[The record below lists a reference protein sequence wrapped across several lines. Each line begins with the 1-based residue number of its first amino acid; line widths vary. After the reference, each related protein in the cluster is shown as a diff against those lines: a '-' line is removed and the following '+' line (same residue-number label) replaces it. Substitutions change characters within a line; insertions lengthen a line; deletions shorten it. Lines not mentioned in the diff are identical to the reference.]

1 MPAPAAVRGSGT
13 SECRGWYFRAQGL
26 VLPACNTVSVCDTFF
41 FMFSLEFSETNPF
54 MRLPGFS
61 TLLLE
66 LPPLLE
72 LPSRWGGRR
81 RASTSLAGASTSP
94 AGASTSPL
102 PVFGVHPDTLGE
114 YFTSAY

>member
-1 MPAPAAVRGSGT
+1 
-13 SECRGWYFRAQGL
+13 
-26 VLPACNTVSVCDTFF
+26 
-41 FMFSLEFSETNPF
+41 MFSLEFSETNHF

-102 PVFGVHPDTLGE
+102 PVFGEHFVDEWWSQSCGGALAANGAAAHEGGPIAARALP
-114 YFTSAY
+114 A